1 MKIIHSGAL
10 PAEENMR
17 LDTRLLENLKDQQQ
31 PILRFYEW
39 ASLSAT
45 IGHFIKPEDFL
56 DLNALNQEGVTLAR
70 RPTGGGILFH
80 PWDFTFSFLMPVT
93 HPHFSLNTLE
103 NYAYVNNKIIEAIYQ
118 LSGLKAYLHT
128 PCLCSNDPRFCMAH
142 LTRYDVEW
150 QGKKIAGAAQRKT
163 KWGYLHQ
170 GSLSLHFPDFNFLD
184 KVLLNKKLVTDMRAY
199 AFSLH
204 DAFQVNRKTLTKS
217 LEEVFF
223 TQT

>member
-10 PAEENMR
+10 SAEENMR
-17 LDTRLLENLKDQQQ
+17 FDTKFLENLKDQKQ

-39 ASLSAT
+39 GSPSAT
-45 IGHFIKPEDFL
+45 IGHFIKAEDFL
-56 DLNALNQEGVTLAR
+56 DLNTLDQEGVSFAR

-80 PWDFTFSFLMPVT
+80 QWDFTFSFLMPAS

-103 NYAYVNNKIIEAIYQ
+103 NYAYVNNNIIEAISQ

-128 PCLCSNDPRFCMAH
+128 PCAAPNDPRFCMAH

-170 GSLSLHFPDFNFLD
+170 ASISLHLPDFSFLS
-184 KVLLNKKLVTDMRAY
+184 KVLLNKELVTVMRAH

-204 DAFQVNRKTLTKS
+204 DAFQIDRNTLSKS
-217 LEEVFF
+217 LEEVFL
-223 TQT
+223 QTT